1 LAPETKTL
9 TRRSTRVRARIPVQI
24 TSLDPARPVSL
35 SGETLIVNVHGCAAR
50 FPQTLEVGTPVRL
63 QVRET
68 EATARVAVCLP
79 LGEKS
84 SEWVL
89 GFDLDAPGNIWGVEP
104 CPEDWKHFETE
115 AKAAQMAATR
125 PPTQLKMAVW
135 PLASPSVKTALSA
148 KASQEQLEQQLA
160 AQQEAIAGLQDRLT
174 NALAAVSDVVR
185 QQISD
190 AQEQTLAPLRQQLSA
205 VTSQFERLPG
215 YVEQHAQATFQALK
229 EQARAELER
238 ILAQARSQEESQTER
253 RQALEAST
261 QALQKELEQGRG
273 LLESSLRSLPE
284 RIHQPIAAAV
294 EEALAQARAAISRQ
308 LASEL
313 DLLRSEREANRS
325 HLEELSARRE
335 ELQRWLAEQQALFV
349 QNASRRLEQLT
360 NELASRAASALDE
373 KIQTEVARELDSL
386 RSEREANRDH
396 LGELGAKREELER
409 WLAEQQALCV
419 QSASQRLEQLTNEL
433 ASRAAGALD
442 EKIQTEVARE
452 LDSLRSEREA
462 NRDHLGELGAKR
474 EELERWLAEQ
484 QALCV
489 QNASQRLEQL
499 TNELASRAASALEE
513 KIGRELA
520 RELDSLRSE
529 REANRDHLG
538 ELDAKR
544 EELERW
550 LAEQQAL
557 CVQNASRRLEQL
569 TNELASRAAGT
580 LDENIRRE
588 LAHELDSLRGEREAN
603 RGYLGELDAKREETE
618 RWLAEQQALCV
629 QNASQ
634 HLEHLTNE
642 LASRAANRLE
652 QKLQADVETQTRR
665 VEADLNQRLAP
676 MLNQAIELRRE
687 MLSLLS
693 ALQTERERGEARV
706 GMFLKEKETVDA
718 WMAARVAD
726 FQKVFHDALVE
737 TTGQI
742 KGRLQMAVEMFEQ
755 PLTKLRDESV
765 QQLQEQAVRQARLL
779 REHVDDVCARL
790 ERVQNQ
796 VESAVRE
803 SLRTQ
808 AAETTA
814 SFGRE
819 ISTVAQRSV
828 EEWRSALAKNL
839 ESVTHIL
846 GQQLPDGKK

>member
-1 LAPETKTL
+1 
-9 TRRSTRVRARIPVQI
+9 
-24 TSLDPARPVSL
+24 VSL

-50 FPQTLEVGTPVRL
+50 FPETLELGTPVRL

-89 GFDLDAPGNIWGVEP
+89 GLDLDAPRNIWGLEP
-104 CPEDWKHFETE
+104 SPEDWKHFEAE

-135 PLASPSVKTALSA
+135 PLASPSAKTGLSA
-148 KASQEQLEQQLA
+148 KAGQEQLERQLA

-174 NALAAVSDVVR
+174 NSLASVPDAVR

-190 AQEQTLAPLRQQLSA
+190 VQEQALAPLRQQLSA

-215 YVEQHAQATFQALK
+215 YVEQHALATLQALH

-238 ILAQARSQEESQTER
+238 ILGQAKSQEESQTER
-253 RQALEAST
+253 RQDLEAST

-294 EEALAQARAAISRQ
+294 EDALAQARAEISRQ

-313 DLLRSEREANRS
+313 DLLRSEREA
-325 HLEELSARRE
+325 
-335 ELQRWLAEQQALFV
+335 
-349 QNASRRLEQLT
+349 
-360 NELASRAASALDE
+360 SRA
-373 KIQTEVARELDSL
+373 
-386 RSEREANRDH
+386 H

-409 WLAEQQALCV
+409 WLVEQQALCV
-419 QSASQRLEQLTNEL
+419 QNASQRLEQLTNEL
-433 ASRAAGALD
+433 AARAAGALD
-442 EKIQTEVARE
+442 EKIRTEFTRE
-452 LDSLRSEREA
+452 LDSLRGDREA
-462 NRDHLGELGAKR
+462 SRGYLGELDAKR

-499 TNELASRAASALEE
+499 TNELAAQAAGGLDA
-513 KIGRELA
+513 KIRTELA
-520 RELDSLRSE
+520 RELD
-529 REANRDHLG
+529 A
-538 ELDAKR
+538 
-544 EELERW
+544 
-550 LAEQQAL
+550 
-557 CVQNASRRLEQL
+557 
-569 TNELASRAAGT
+569 
-580 LDENIRRE
+580 
-588 LAHELDSLRGEREAN
+588 LRGEREAS
-603 RGYLGELDAKREETE
+603 RGYLGELDAKREELQ

-634 HLEHLTNE
+634 RLEQLTNELVGRAAGGLDAKIRTELARELDALRSEREANRNHLGEIGAKREELQRWLTEQQALCVQNASQRLEQLTDE

-652 QKLQADVETQTRR
+652 EKFRGDVETQARR
-665 VEADLNQRLAP
+665 LEADLNQRLAP
-676 MLNQAIELRRE
+676 MLNQTIELRQE

-706 GMFLKEKETVDA
+706 GMCLKEREAVEA

-755 PLTKLRDESV
+755 PLVKLRDESA
-765 QQLQEQAVRQARLL
+765 QQLQEQAARQARLL
-779 REHVDDVCARL
+779 REHVDDVCVRL
-790 ERVQNQ
+790 ERLQNQ

-808 AAETTA
+808 AAETSA

-819 ISTVAQRSV
+819 ISTVAQRAV

-839 ESVTHIL
+839 ESVTNIL